1 MEQDVDIH
9 LGRRLRSR
17 RRILGLSQNDLG
29 QVLGVRFQQI
39 QKYECGANRVS
50 AARLWELAKILD
62 VSIDYFFDGLGAKQ
76 VAAPALSRERIEL
89 MERQESKD
97 LIRVYNQMKEQP
109 RRQLL
114 DLAKA
119 LNDNIDAN

>member
-29 QVLGVRFQQI
+29 LVLGVRFQQI

-62 VSIDYFFDGLGAKQ
+62 VSIDYFFEGLGATPL
-76 VAAPALSRERIEL
+76 AAPGPRERIEL
-89 MERQESKD
+89 MERQESRD